1 MEIEELREL
10 VTNQKNQ
17 ITENKNT
24 IEALQDKANQDKLTI
39 EELNKQITDLKVK
52 NHDLFLKVVQE
63 PIQQQTQQTQQIQQ
77 EPVMSVADLTYKL
90 LNY

>member
-17 ITENKNT
+17 IAENKNT

>member
-17 ITENKNT
+17 IAENKNT

-77 EPVMSVADLTYKL
+77 EHVMSVADLTYKL

>member
-17 ITENKNT
+17 IAENKNT
-24 IEALQDKANQDKLTI
+24 IEALQDKANQDKLII

-63 PIQQQTQQTQQIQQ
+63 PIQQQTQHIQQ
-77 EPVMSVADLTYKL
+77 ETVMSVADLTYKL